1 MPTKF
6 LYDDPE
12 HWRGRAEEMRVI
24 AEGMKDP
31 TAKAI
36 TFRIADDYDRLA
48 ERAEIRTNGGKSVA
62 NLPVSDAR

>member
-24 AEGMKDP
+24 AEGMNDP
-31 TAKAI
+31 KVKAI
-36 TFRIADDYDRLA
+36 TLRIADDYDRLA
-48 ERAEIRTNGGKSVA
+48 YHAEVRANGGRQLQDSA
-62 NLPVSDAR
+62 HR